1 MNKSLI
7 GLSTLSVFLIIG
19 CGTPEVAEKRSI
31 GDGES
36 LKQLKKSCNLND
48 GFVCSRLGFLYMNGE
63 DVKQN
68 YSKAKK
74 YYGKACAL
82 NDKSGCYMLGVFYEY
97 GSGGLEQNYSKA
109 KKYYSKACDLNVSMG
124 CSQFAALGDRDMV
137 SPRGLEPRAR
147 P

>member
-1 MNKSLI
+1 MKKLLI
-7 GLSTLSVFLIIG
+7 GLSALLVLLLSG
-19 CGTPEVAEKRSI
+19 CGTPEVAEKRYI

-36 LKQLKKSCNLND
+36 LKQLRKACYLNN

-74 YYGKACAL
+74 YYSKACAL
-82 NDKSGCYMLGVFYEY
+82 NDKTGCYMLGVFYEY
-97 GSGGLEQNYSKA
+97 GSGSLEQNYLKA

-124 CSQFAALGDRDMV
+124 CSAFAALHDRGMV
-137 SPRGLEPRAR
+137 PPHGLEPRAR